1 MPTAAHCRQPH
12 QPPPLAL
19 LLALLLICLGA
30 QLPKAAAQN
39 AEVERIC
46 GQNPFERLKQIAE
59 NILQRTLTGPEF
71 HILFNRALSDPEKGP
86 RLKAAVT
93 RYQECSLGVENS
105 HF

>member
-59 NILQRTLTGPEF
+59 NILQRTLTGRVP
-71 HILFNRALSDPEKGP
+71 HPVQPGA
-86 RLKAAVT
+86 
-93 RYQECSLGVENS
+93 
-105 HF
+105 